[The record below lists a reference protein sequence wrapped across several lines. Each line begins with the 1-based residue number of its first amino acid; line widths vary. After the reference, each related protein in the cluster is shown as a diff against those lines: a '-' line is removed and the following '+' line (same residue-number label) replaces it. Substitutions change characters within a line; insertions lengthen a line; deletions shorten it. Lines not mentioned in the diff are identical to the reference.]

1 MGGAIGATITTST
14 VHVHQKSFNSFF
26 HTRCKH
32 EDINRMA
39 SVGDNSDCVSSSDTR
54 NSPEQVTMESFH
66 QEDPELSHLQAVR
79 VGGGLRVSLA
89 RTSGTPTPSYASA
102 TDGCGGLRSHS
113 TKLLLERSREHTQS
127 RVRRH
132 SSAQL
137 ARSTSHLVSDRHA
150 HAQPSSGV
158 LMYVHSPMHMGTY
171 AEKKA
176 SKLLKSDSQGKGEQ
190 CGCVHVSRES
200 KRDLLTKQ
208 NSHQRSLSFNC
219 GRGCE
224 MLLSREQ
231 APPTCRRRVLTDYE
245 TNLTFKPKLNT
256 HSLRIASRKSR
267 NSLPLIN
274 RLSEVRKNQLPHYD
288 QEHLTFAPKLNP
300 LSMKLAHERASK
312 MPEVR

>member
-1 MGGAIGATITTST
+1 
-14 VHVHQKSFNSFF
+14 
-26 HTRCKH
+26 
-32 EDINRMA
+32 MA
-39 SVGDNSDCVSSSDTR
+39 SVGENSGCVSSSDTR
-54 NSPEQVTMESFH
+54 NSSKKVTMESFH
-66 QEDPELSHLQAVR
+66 QEDPELSHLQALR
-79 VGGGLRVSLA
+79 VGGGLRISLA
-89 RTSGTPTPSYASA
+89 RTSGTPTPSCACV
-102 TDGCGGLRSHS
+102 TDGCRGLRSHS

-127 RVRRH
+127 CARRH

-137 ARSTSHLVSDRHA
+137 ARSTSHLVSDRHVQ
-150 HAQPSSGV
+150 AQSSSGV
-158 LMYVHSPMHMGTY
+158 LLYVHSPTHMGTY
-171 AEKKA
+171 AEKGA
-176 SKLLKSDSQGKGEQ
+176 SKLLDSQGKGEQ
-190 CGCVHVSRES
+190 CGCVHASRGS

-219 GRGCE
+219 GRGSE

-274 RLSEVRKNQLPHYD
+274 RLSEVRKNQLPRYD